1 MNILTHNYAYRCIF
15 ACLFGS
21 MTLVVQAQYDGRVF
35 VDANHNNVFDKGEK
49 TLAGVSVSDGLNV
62 VKTDSKGY
70 YSLPGHEKER
80 FLFITTPSGYKTDN
94 AYYRRISKEYS
105 TYDFGIVPY
114 QGGIQKDGAHKFIHI
129 SDTEIGETQGH
140 DDWIGN
146 LRDYSANEGAAF
158 IVHTGDICYTPGLD
172 SHIQIMNTANMVNT
186 QVFYCVGNH
195 DLVKGAYGEE
205 HFEKLYGPSFYSFEV
220 GNVHYIVT
228 PMFGGDYQ
236 PSYRKEDVYRWIQND
251 LKQVEKGKSI
261 YVFNHSI
268 ADDTEN
274 FRLKINEME
283 VIDLP
288 AHKLKAWLYGHWH
301 VNHIHKHDKADV
313 HSICS
318 STPIYG
324 GIDHASSA
332 FRVLHVDAQGEFTSD
347 LRYCYMDKS
356 VHIASIGND
365 MHTPILPSGSISLSV
380 NAYTSASPTT
390 SVSCTIL
397 NEKQETIG
405 KVALAQQTDF
415 NWYAELPVSTKWNN
429 CILTAVAEVHFRNG
443 EVAKVKRPF
452 LYQTNS
458 NNKPCSSDDQTNL
471 LGTPQ
476 HADKTIDTLALPLR
490 LAWVRNVGSNLYM
503 ASPLVYKGM
512 IIVASVDDNE
522 SMQASVTGMDA
533 VTGTVRWKCP
543 VKASVRNSIAIT
555 DGKVFA
561 QDVHGTLYAINAE
574 SGILQWTKDLG
585 LSMIPPLNDG
595 LLAAKGVVYAG
606 TGKSLCAFQ
615 AADGKLIWQ
624 NKDWNRGEGCT
635 ATLSLN
641 DNILIGHAH
650 WGNLY
655 ANDATTGR
663 MLWQGGGSD
672 LVHRSA
678 SAAMLGDVLYLISAK
693 SFYIIES
700 RTGHILAR
708 KELGYDVNVAS
719 TPLVTDKEIIFGT
732 AERGIVSLDKETLN
746 EKWNF
751 HTKPSL
757 IYSAPYIKGPAAT
770 VETSPVLSGNAV
782 FAGASDG
789 TIYAVDRH
797 TGKQL
802 WKYETGTPIFA
813 TVAISG
819 NALYATD
826 FSGNV
831 YAFTENHSTQY
842 K

>member
-1 MNILTHNYAYRCIF
+1 MNLLTHNNIYHYIF
-15 ACLFGS
+15 ACLIWS
-21 MTLVVQAQYDGRVF
+21 TVLTVQAKYDGMVF
-35 VDANHNNVFDKGEK
+35 VDANHNNQFDKGEK
-49 TLAGVSVSDGLNV
+49 VLSGVSVSDGLNV
-62 VKTDSKGY
+62 VKTDINGH

-80 FLFITTPSGYKTDN
+80 FLFITTPSGYKTYN
-94 AYYRRISKEYS
+94 AYYRRISKGHT
-105 TYDFGIVPY
+105 TYNFGVVPY

-146 LRDYSANEGAAF
+146 LRDYSANEGVAF
-158 IVHTGDICYTPGLD
+158 IVHTGDICYIPGLD
-172 SHIQIMNTANMVNT
+172 SHIQIMNTANMVST

-251 LKQVEKGKSI
+251 LRQVEKGKTI

-268 ADDTEN
+268 ADDTNSFLLNINKTESVDLVAHH
-274 FRLKINEME
+274 LKT
-283 VIDLP
+283 
-288 AHKLKAWLYGHWH
+288 WLYGHWH
-301 VNHIHKHDKADV
+301 VNHIYKHKKTGV

-324 GIDHASSA
+324 GIDHAASA
-332 FRVLHVDAQGEFTSD
+332 FRVLHINAQGEFTSD
-347 LRYCYMDKS
+347 FRYCYMDKS
-356 VHIASIGND
+356 VCIASIGDD
-365 MHTPILPSGSISLSV
+365 MHTAVLPGGYVPISV
-380 NAYTSASPTT
+380 NAYTSASPTA
-390 SVSCTIL
+390 SISCTL
-397 NEKQETIG
+397 VNEQRET
-405 KVALAQQTDF
+405 VATAKLSQQTDF
-415 NWYAELPVSTKWNN
+415 NWYAELPVSTQWNN
-429 CILTAVAEVHFRNG
+429 RILTAIVEARFRNG
-443 EVAKVKRPF
+443 EVTKTKRSF

-458 NNKPCSSDDQTNL
+458 GNKLLLSDDRTNL
-471 LGTPQ
+471 LGNPQ
-476 HADKTIDTLALPLR
+476 HTGKTLDTLALPLR
-490 LAWVRNVGSNLYM
+490 LEWVRNVGSNLYM
-503 ASPLVYKGM
+503 ASPLIYKGM
-512 IIVASVDDNE
+512 VIVASVDDNE
-522 SMQASVTGMDA
+522 TGQASVTGMDA
-533 VTGTVRWKCP
+533 VTGTIRWKYP

-561 QDVHGTLYAINAE
+561 QDVHGILYAIDAE
-574 SGILQWTKDLG
+574 TGTLQWTKDLG
-585 LSMIPPLNDG
+585 LSMVPPLNDG
-595 LLAAKGVVYAG
+595 LIADEGVVYAG
-606 TGKSLCAFQ
+606 TGKSLYAFQ
-615 AADGKLIWQ
+615 ATDGKQIWQ

-641 DNILIGHAH
+641 NNILIGHAH

-655 ANDATTGR
+655 ANDATTGK
-663 MLWQGGGSD
+663 MLWQGEGGD

-678 SAAMLGDVLYLISAK
+678 SAAMTGDVLYLISAK

-708 KELGYDVNVAS
+708 KELGYDVNVTS
-719 TPLVTDKEIIFGT
+719 TPLITDKEIIFGT
-732 AERGIVSLDKETLN
+732 AERGIVALDKETYK

-751 HTKPSL
+751 CTKPSL

-770 VETSPVLSGNAV
+770 VETSPVLSGNIV
-782 FAGASDG
+782 FSGASDG
-789 TIYAVDRH
+789 TIYAIDRH

-802 WKYETGTPIFA
+802 WKHKTGAPIFA
-813 TVAISG
+813 TVTVSG

-831 YAFTENHSTQY
+831 YGFTGSNSTPY